1 MTPGSEHFAGNRME
15 QTGSRVD
22 ADFVR
27 SALSRYER
35 PLVGYAT
42 HLLAGDVERA
52 RDVVQE
58 VFLRLCAEPRER
70 VEPRLREWL
79 YAVCRN
85 LAIDVRRKE
94 RRMRLLGDTEAEAR
108 ADVDAGPVES
118 VETQES
124 YGLAVEALRSL
135 SANQQEVVRLKFQ
148 HGMSY
153 KQISDVTDLS
163 VTNVGFLLHTALK
176 SLRQLLG
183 ETDDKRVLATDA
195 APGKAD
201 DHGIEI

>member
-1 MTPGSEHFAGNRME
+1 MTLGSEDFAGRRME
-15 QTGSRVD
+15 QTRSGPD

-27 SALSRYER
+27 EALSQFER

-42 HLLAGDVERA
+42 HLLGGDAERA

-58 VFLRLCAEPRER
+58 AFFRLCAEPRER
-70 VEPRLREWL
+70 VEPHLREWL

-85 LAIDVRRKE
+85 LAIDIRRKE
-94 RRMRLLGDTEAEAR
+94 RRMQAMSDAHAQSYASNDEAPGESIEREDALSHVAEAM
-108 ADVDAGPVES
+108 
-118 VETQES
+118 Q
-124 YGLAVEALRSL
+124 SL

-153 KQISDVTDLS
+153 KQISQVTKLS

-176 SLRQLLG
+176 MLRQKLG
-183 ETDDKRVLATDA
+183 ETTTESNESRR
-195 APGKAD
+195 
-201 DHGIEI
+201 IEPQMGHR

>member
-1 MTPGSEHFAGNRME
+1 MTLGSEDFAGRRME
-15 QTGSRVD
+15 QTRSGPD

-27 SALSRYER
+27 EALRQFER

-42 HLLAGDVERA
+42 HLLGGDAERA

-58 VFLRLCAEPRER
+58 AFFRLCAEPRER
-70 VEPRLREWL
+70 VEPHLREWL

-85 LAIDVRRKE
+85 LAIDIRRKE
-94 RRMRLLGDTEAEAR
+94 RRMQPMSDAHVQSYASNDEAPNESIEREDAISHVAEAM
-108 ADVDAGPVES
+108 
-118 VETQES
+118 Q
-124 YGLAVEALRSL
+124 SL

-153 KQISDVTDLS
+153 KQISQVTKLS

-176 SLRQLLG
+176 TLRQKLG
-183 ETDDKRVLATDA
+183 ETTTESNESKR
-195 APGKAD
+195 
-201 DHGIEI
+201 IEPQMGHR

>member
-1 MTPGSEHFAGNRME
+1 MTLGSDDFAGRRME
-15 QTGSRVD
+15 QTRCGPD
-22 ADFVR
+22 AEFVR
-27 SALSRYER
+27 SALGQFER

-42 HLLAGDVERA
+42 HLLGGDAERA

-58 VFLRLCAEPRER
+58 TFFRLCAEPRQR

-85 LAIDVRRKE
+85 LAIDIRRKE
-94 RRMRLLGDTEAEAR
+94 WRMQPMTEAH
-108 ADVDAGPVES
+108 V
-118 VETQES
+118 
-124 YGLAVEALRSL
+124 YGFASDDEEPTAAIEREDTFSRVTEVMQSL

-153 KQISDVTDLS
+153 KQISQVTKLS

-176 SLRQLLG
+176 TLQQRLG
-183 ETDDKRVLATDA
+183 EVERKT
-195 APGKAD
+195 
-201 DHGIEI
+201 